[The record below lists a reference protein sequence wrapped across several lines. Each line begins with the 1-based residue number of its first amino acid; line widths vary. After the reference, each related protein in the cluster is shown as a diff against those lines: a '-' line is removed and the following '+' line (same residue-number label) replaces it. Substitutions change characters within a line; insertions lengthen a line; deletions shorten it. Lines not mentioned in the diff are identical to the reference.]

1 MSALA
6 NRSSTGSGSGN
17 EGPLDNNVLSQHKI
31 LTLTFNQDC
40 TYDCLELIS
49 KTK

>member
-6 NRSSTGSGSGN
+6 NRSNLGSVSGN
-17 EGPLDNNVLSQHKI
+17 DGPLDNNVLSQNKI

-40 TYDCLELIS
+40 TYDCL
-49 KTK
+49 